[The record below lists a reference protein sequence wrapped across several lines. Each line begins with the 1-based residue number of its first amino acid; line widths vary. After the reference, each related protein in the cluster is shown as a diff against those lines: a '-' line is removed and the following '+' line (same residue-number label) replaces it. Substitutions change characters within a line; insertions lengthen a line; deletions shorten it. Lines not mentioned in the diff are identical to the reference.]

1 MFKKIILVTLALSF
15 VLPGAICASAS
26 EDYGQ
31 SLFIAG
37 TNAEQADG
45 GIWFK
50 QPYGFFSIDNVD
62 LTDIQTVAIRAKND
76 MRGACDGD
84 RVIVRLGSEN
94 GEVIRLCQH

>member
-45 GIWFK
+45 GI
-50 QPYGFFSIDNVD
+50 
-62 LTDIQTVAIRAKND
+62 
-76 MRGACDGD
+76 
-84 RVIVRLGSEN
+84 
-94 GEVIRLCQH
+94 